1 MGRKTFTLRGTSP
14 STGGLPL
21 YFLLVS
27 KKKKD
32 KTEIDS
38 LLPRKISRD
47 GWMQRRYHEM
57 KNGNLRP
64 PDDRNIFWLKAIVDP
79 SMLD

>member
-1 MGRKTFTLRGTSP
+1 MSELIDNRDKTCRNF
-14 STGGLPL
+14 
-21 YFLLVS
+21 S
-27 KKKKD
+27 KKLKENEKKD

-38 LLPRKISRD
+38 LMLPRKISRD